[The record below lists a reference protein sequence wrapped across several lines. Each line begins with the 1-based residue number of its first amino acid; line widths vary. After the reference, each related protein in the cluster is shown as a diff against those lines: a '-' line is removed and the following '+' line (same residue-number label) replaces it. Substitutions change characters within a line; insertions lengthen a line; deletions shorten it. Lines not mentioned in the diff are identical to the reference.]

1 MGSRSCVGRNLAIVE
16 VYKYVA
22 AFVRHFDATIVNKD
36 TPWVTK
42 SQWFSFQRDF
52 WIDLRL
58 RADSK
63 T

>member
-1 MGSRSCVGRNLAIVE
+1 MGSRSCVGRNLAVVE

-22 AFVRHFDATIVNKD
+22 TFVRRFDASIVN
-36 TPWVTK
+36 TERPWVTK

-58 RADSK
+58 RVGSEI
-63 T
+63 